1 MDIFLCVVGI
11 WVYVE
16 IEMGEME
23 ANVVKE
29 DCMAWKRKNGEERE
43 RVGEHLFVCQDE
55 RAIILSLFYSDNI
68 KNPL

>member
-29 DCMAWKRKNGEERE
+29 DCMAWKRKYGEERE
-43 RVGEHLFVCQDE
+43 RVGEHI
-55 RAIILSLFYSDNI
+55 RLSR
-68 KNPL
+68 